1 MGQSENL
8 EKFLGTEMSDQSCM
22 AQHPPEASPVKESE
36 ESEDMRM
43 IYPRERLLSQRKK
56 PTLKTWIKD

>member
-8 EKFLGTEMSDQSCM
+8 EKFRGTDMSDESCM
-22 AQHPPEASPVKESE
+22 AQHIPEASPVKESE

-43 IYPRERLLSQRKK
+43 IYSREPLLSQREKL
-56 PTLKTWIKD
+56 TLKT